1 MRKYILREREVE
13 LCFENDRYFTLIRR
27 LLLGNTENQTIYGMN
42 VNADD
47 HGLGFSFTGYYQR
60 TLFQK
65 RYWDDRMYLFPIAQS
80 DIERD
85 RALVQN
91 PGW

>member
-1 MRKYILREREVE
+1 M
-13 LCFENDRYFTLIRR
+13 
-27 LLLGNTENQTIYGMN
+27 LGNQENKAIYGMN
-42 VNADD
+42 VNANDN
-47 HGLGFSFTGYYQR
+47 GLGFSFIGFYTR
-60 TLFQK
+60 TLFQQ
-65 RYWDDRMYLFPIAQS
+65 RFWDNKMYLFPINQG